1 MKRINLNEHESGNRS
16 LRSRC
21 AFLACCVALALGLF
35 GSGCSSSS
43 PDSMGV
49 TNPQQPGPAAGRAV
63 GAGVGAVGGNVAGA
77 VVGVGEGMAASA
89 AAPFDTTTR
98 VVRRWR
104 TETTSDGRTI
114 QVPEE
119 IIVDQHGRPVGK
131 PSGK

>member
-1 MKRINLNEHESGNRS
+1 
-16 LRSRC
+16 
-21 AFLACCVALALGLF
+21 
-35 GSGCSSSS
+35 
-43 PDSMGV
+43 MGV

-77 VVGVGEGMAASA
+77 VVGVGEGIVAGAT
-89 AAPFDTTTR
+89 APFDNTTR

-119 IIVDQHGRPVGK
+119 IVVDQNGRPVSK

>member
-1 MKRINLNEHESGNRS
+1 
-16 LRSRC
+16 
-21 AFLACCVALALGLF
+21 
-35 GSGCSSSS
+35 
-43 PDSMGV
+43 MGV